1 MQRTLIIGAS
11 GQVGTALVGQL
22 GARAIP
28 LTRSELD
35 ITDLS
40 SIEAA
45 VQQHPASAVINCA
58 AFTAVDL
65 AESEAELADL
75 INHRAVAEMA
85 RVTASLDIPFITY
98 STDYVFDGSA
108 RAPYLESDEPAPK
121 SVYGE
126 TKLRGELAA
135 AAANP
140 ATLIIRTSW
149 IVSRTHDNFVSTM
162 LRLASGSGAKV
173 VDDQWGRPT
182 SADDL
187 ATGTVR
193 AVDRGLQGV
202 LHMTNGGVPT
212 TWFRLAR
219 KAAELAG
226 LDESKLEPCTTSDFP
241 RPAPRPAWSVLA
253 SARHGEISPLP
264 DWEEALEPIVRDQM
278 RRLGPAAPDS
288 V

>member
-85 RVTASLDIPFITY
+85 RVTASLDIPFIT
-98 STDYVFDGSA
+98 
-108 RAPYLESDEPAPK
+108 
-121 SVYGE
+121 
-126 TKLRGELAA
+126 
-135 AAANP
+135 
-140 ATLIIRTSW
+140 
-149 IVSRTHDNFVSTM
+149 
-162 LRLASGSGAKV
+162 
-173 VDDQWGRPT
+173 
-182 SADDL
+182 
-187 ATGTVR
+187 
-193 AVDRGLQGV
+193 
-202 LHMTNGGVPT
+202 
-212 TWFRLAR
+212 
-219 KAAELAG
+219 
-226 LDESKLEPCTTSDFP
+226 
-241 RPAPRPAWSVLA
+241 
-253 SARHGEISPLP
+253 
-264 DWEEALEPIVRDQM
+264 
-278 RRLGPAAPDS
+278 
-288 V
+288 